1 MKINEIFYSIQGEG
15 IYQGV
20 PMVFVRFQGCNL
32 IPHCIWCDTP
42 YAQDANEGKDM
53 DCLSVSDEVDRLSGY
68 KRNSWVCITGG
79 EPLWQEAALE
89 ELVRV
94 LKAESYK
101 VTIETNGSLPVPRWY
116 GIADSWSADIK
127 CPSTGVCG
135 TSKEDWFKT
144 RISDQVKFVVGN
156 KEDLDYASGVIKKHW
171 ADSPTVLISPVAR
184 LSNTRHDSLANRDVY
199 ENWDIEWLQEV
210 VEFCKEEN
218 VRFSLQLQKVIWGN
232 KKGV

>member
-1 MKINEIFYSIQGEG
+1 
-15 IYQGV
+15 
-20 PMVFVRFQGCNL
+20 MVFVRSQGCNL

-42 YAQDANEGKDM
+42 YSQDANEGKDM
-53 DCLSVSDEVDRLSGY
+53 DCLSVSDEVGRLSGY

-94 LKAESYK
+94 LKLESYR
-101 VTIETNGSLPVPRWY
+101 VTVETNGSFPVPRWY
-116 GIADSWSADIK
+116 GIVDSWSADMK

-171 ADSPTVLISPVAR
+171 ADSPIILVSPTASHTPKWNIVEDFWSR
-184 LSNTRHDSLANRDVY
+184 
-199 ENWDIEWLQEV
+199 EWLQEV
-210 VEFCKEEN
+210 VEFCKKEN
-218 VRFSLQLQKVIWGN
+218 VRFSLQLQKIIWGN